1 MSCLPSFSW
10 FPGFLRVLSWT
21 TQTREK
27 RGNCWPPARGFR
39 IHEGNAHWAVSSDAE
54 QTSET
59 PEPTMFILLI
69 TLFVLV
75 TLLFGL
81 AAAALLSDAFKPQPL
96 VESRGNSE
104 AR

>member
-1 MSCLPSFSW
+1 
-10 FPGFLRVLSWT
+10 
-21 TQTREK
+21 
-27 RGNCWPPARGFR
+27 
-39 IHEGNAHWAVSSDAE
+39 
-54 QTSET
+54 
-59 PEPTMFILLI
+59 MFILLI